1 MLSIIS
7 SFLQERT
14 MKVVH
19 DGQTSASYVINA
31 GVPQGSVLG
40 PTLFLL
46 FINDLP
52 DGALSRIGIYADDTP
67 PHIPALKHLTI
78 LTGLSQR
85 LNFSSICVA
94 LLSGV

>member
-1 MLSIIS
+1 MLSIIT

-14 MKVVH
+14 LKVVL

-52 DGALSRIGIYADDTP
+52 GDSLFENW
-67 PHIPALKHLTI
+67 HLC
-78 LTGLSQR
+78 R
-85 LNFSSICVA
+85 
-94 LLSGV
+94 